1 MMVNWLY
8 NNWAKLS
15 GLLAI
20 IVTVL
25 IYIFIKPDNF
35 LLFLIWI
42 QIPIYLLHQFE
53 EHNWNGF
60 KNYVN
65 RNVFKVKEN
74 DFPLN
79 DKIIFWVNI
88 PIIWILMPISS
99 GLSYLNIT
107 FGLWIP
113 YFAVFNS
120 LTHVIVSVW
129 NQERN
134 PGLLVGLILGI
145 PVGIYTL
152 ILFYSYIQIPVL
164 ISALSIFFAIL
175 LHIIVFG
182 FIRMNYKKQS
192 NAGYFTFNLDSNLD
206 FKL

>member
-1 MMVNWLY
+1 MTNWLY

-15 GLLAI
+15 LFLAVI
-20 IVTVL
+20 ATVL

-35 LLFLIWI
+35 LLFLIWM
-42 QIPIYLLHQFE
+42 QLPIYLLHQFE

-65 RNVFKVKEN
+65 RTVFKVRED

-88 PIIWILMPISS
+88 PIIWILIPIFS
-99 GLSYLNIT
+99 GLSSANIM

-120 LTHVIVSVW
+120 LSHVIVSMR
-129 NQERN
+129 NREYN
-134 PGLLVGLILGI
+134 PGLLVSLILGI
-145 PVGIYTL
+145 PAGIYTL
-152 ILFYSYIQIPVL
+152 IIFYSYIQVPVL
-164 ISALSIFFAIL
+164 ISALSIFFAVLI
-175 LHIIVFG
+175 HIIVFSV
-182 FIRMNYKKQS
+182 IRMNYKKQS
-192 NAGYFTFNLDSNLD
+192 NAN
-206 FKL
+206 